1 MGEYLLQS
9 PWFYL
14 YLLYV
19 TALVVVNIIHATT
32 PQQEPT
38 GNTSLVG
45 VETKSANGSRNR
57 AA

>member
-19 TALVVVNIIHATT
+19 TALVVVNIIHAITR
-32 PQQEPT
+32 QQAPT
-38 GNTSLVG
+38 EKAPSVG
-45 VETKSANGSRNR
+45 VESKSANGSSYK

>member
-1 MGEYLLQS
+1 MGEHLLQC

-19 TALVVVNIIHATT
+19 TALVVVNIFHATT
-32 PQQEPT
+32 RQQEPT
-38 GNTSLVG
+38 GKTSSVG
-45 VETKSANGSRNR
+45 VETKSANGSRNK

>member
-32 PQQEPT
+32 RQQAPT
-38 GNTSLVG
+38 GKTSSVG
-45 VETKSANGSRNR
+45 VETKSANGSRNK